1 MELLAN
7 SKEEELKGEA
17 VWVLANCTSNA
28 TVEQSKYLVQEG
40 AFLAFNS
47 VLDCQDAQTL
57 IVTMEGISFLLKK
70 GKEHCLD
77 EQGQNIFAQV
87 AESCGILDKLEQL

>member
-1 MELLAN
+1 M
-7 SKEEELKGEA
+7 
-17 VWVLANCTSNA
+17 
-28 TVEQSKYLVQEG
+28 
-40 AFLAFNS
+40 AFNS

-77 EQGQNIFAQV
+77 ENGQNIFAQV